1 MVVVNRVVVLAVI
14 ALLGG
19 GALLWGVAPM
29 PQSGSSE
36 RSYTMADRG
45 GVSLITSGSAPV
57 PAVTYTRIQPGAGS
71 TTPSGVGIFGFRN
84 SAGELLTETGV
95 AASPLVTRGRVF
107 VTFSEDIL
115 NTGLAIV
122 NPNAEDVQIDFF
134 FSDSRREDIDFGSGS
149 FTVGANQ
156 QTARFIS
163 EAPFNA
169 ETGTRGALT
178 FTASLPVS
186 VVALRQSL
194 RDSGEFTFSS
204 MPVADLTKTSTDTIY
219 LPHFVFGG
227 PWSSRLIVVNP
238 TDEEITGTMAFI
250 DQGSPREP
258 FGLTRPIALTGT
270 TAQVH
275 TYSLAPRG
283 FREFV
288 ATDLFTGIITVGSF
302 RLVPDDGNV
311 APIAQLILDNADP
324 VAFETISEATI
335 SPAELGTAFRTY
347 VEVVGEPGAVGSIQS
362 GIAIASVPLV
372 PTLDRTTVTLELT
385 RLDGSL
391 VEVVEIEIFPSGQRA
406 FFVDEIF
413 DLELLGSPF
422 QGILRISATDRVT
435 VAALRGRT
443 NERSQFLMTTTP
455 PTNEGGT
462 TTTTE
467 LFFPHLVDGGGWTT
481 QTILFSGI
489 AGQVADGAMRFFG
502 TDGSPFDIV
511 LE

>member
-14 ALLGG
+14 ALIGG

-36 RSYTMADRG
+36 RSYTMVDRG
-45 GVSLITSGSAPV
+45 GVSLITSGTAPT
-57 PAVTYTRIQPGAGS
+57 PSVTYTRIQPGAGS

-84 SAGELLTETGV
+84 SVGELLTETGV
-95 AASPLVTRGRVF
+95 AASPLLRTGRVF

-163 EAPFNA
+163 EDPFNA

-194 RDSGEFTFSS
+194 RDSGEFIFSS
-204 MPVADLTKTSTDTIY
+204 MPVADLAETSTDTLY

-227 PWSSRLIVVNP
+227 PWSSQLIIVNP

-250 DQGSPREP
+250 NQGSAFRP
-258 FGLTRPIALTGT
+258 FGESISIALTGA
-270 TAQVH
+270 TARVH

-283 FREFV
+283 FREFI
-288 ATDLFTGIITVGSF
+288 ATDFFSLTQVGSF
-302 RLVPDDGNV
+302 RLVPDEGNV
-311 APIAQLILDNADP
+311 APIAQLVLDNADP
-324 VAFETISEATI
+324 DFQTISEATI

-391 VEVVEIEIFPSGQRA
+391 VEVVETEIFPSGQRA
-406 FFVDEIF
+406 FFVDEVF
-413 DLELLGSPF
+413 DLELLGSSF
-422 QGILRISATDRVT
+422 QGILKMSATDRVA

-489 AGQVADGAMRFFG
+489 AGQVAEGAMRFFG